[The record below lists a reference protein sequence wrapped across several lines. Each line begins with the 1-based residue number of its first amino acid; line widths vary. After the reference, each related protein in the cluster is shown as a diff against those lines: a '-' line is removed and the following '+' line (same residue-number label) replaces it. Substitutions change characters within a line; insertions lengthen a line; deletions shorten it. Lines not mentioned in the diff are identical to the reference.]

1 MQKPFNF
8 KLLVPPR
15 AHLNQISAVK
25 PQETGLFEENSGFSP
40 SNQRYNKCSDM
51 ETSLPIPSK
60 MVLPTK
66 TSRTDGMKKAAV
78 MPMEKEETSLT
89 SSQLYSRL
97 LDEAEKIKMW
107 KFKIDSEISQ
117 KDRKLQENR
126 KTIETQRKAIQ
137 ELQFANESLSMKLED
152 QLNENEDLR
161 NKSNATR
168 NLCNILKDTFERSAE
183 KINLFEAEREETHD
197 LFIQNSENI
206 RRMVVAFESLRKQ
219 AESDQQDMLKLR
231 ECLTQFED
239 LKVKLESE
247 CLVKENEVA
256 MLQEKLQEKENNL
269 KDVSLKL
276 KEAQQSC
283 SVIEE
288 SERKHQ
294 KLLQSVTQDRE
305 GLEEKLR
312 VTEQLKWE
320 IEENQRALTYKL
332 EQSKENH
339 EKVLQA
345 KDDELQELNNIKEQ
359 QANQLS
365 EIQLTVNSLQ
375 SSLTSEIQRA
385 QDLETKITS
394 LVNELSDKNTELE
407 VIKGQKE
414 NHSKQIQILRD
425 ELDEK
430 TNSLWSIKEELK
442 TKEGQILQLIASLE
456 EKKSEANHL
465 KDEIESVITENKNMK
480 EALTKA
486 RHDNEELQKEV
497 VLKAKL
503 KEMEEQLSGAL
514 ESSCKSSKEVERL
527 ERDIKQQKEK
537 YEELIL
543 KFNDLQMQ
551 KDTIQQQ
558 VDSGALEKKVLQSHL
573 MESNANAERE
583 KTEIE
588 RLEREKQQLQEQVDN
603 LSAKIAGQDEESKN
617 VQQQLKESGK
627 TAKRELL
634 TKDKQIKALESK
646 LTNIKTKIETKT
658 KAHEECLKEITT
670 LKEDLEGIKKHYK
683 EELQKISSNLEDKST
698 SEDQLNLEVQKLKET
713 AMEALKSKDDTE
725 IKCQQKIS
733 DMVALMER
741 HKHEYDK
748 MLEEKDAELSEKR
761 MREAEVNAS
770 KASLELELSH
780 LQVEK
785 DDLRQQL
792 EKLKGEKV
800 ALRTPVSSLEKDT
813 LQQVTEI
820 KPKKGRNKISKT
832 QRADTAKKPVY
843 TLLKEDENVPPS
855 RNASNTPAE
864 TVNEDLHTPLWSKTT
879 KTTPQIKSFRIRTP
893 PSPKIAW
900 SWKENILKLDPKSD
914 NSDSNDI
921 LSFSPRPIKSKKPM
935 QPKDQDTGSLDMF
948 KKSCA
953 NYVQVQSSF
962 PCKSPGTVLKLAA
975 IKRMRDAGWTTV
987 SNSDKKKKKATDK
1000 IFA

>member
-1 MQKPFNF
+1 HSMQKPFNF

-25 PQETGLFEENSGFSP
+25 PQETGLFEDNPGFSP
-40 SNQRYNKCSDM
+40 SNQVGKLVN
-51 ETSLPIPSK
+51 SLF
-60 MVLPTK
+60 
-66 TSRTDGMKKAAV
+66 
-78 MPMEKEETSLT
+78 E

-206 RRMVVAFESLRKQ
+206 R
-219 AESDQQDMLKLR
+219 
-231 ECLTQFED
+231 
-239 LKVKLESE
+239 
-247 CLVKENEVA
+247 VA

-276 KEAQQSC
+276 KEAQQSS

-288 SERKHQ
+288 SE
-294 KLLQSVTQDRE
+294 
-305 GLEEKLR
+305 
-312 VTEQLKWE
+312 
-320 IEENQRALTYKL
+320 
-332 EQSKENH
+332 
-339 EKVLQA
+339 
-345 KDDELQELNNIKEQ
+345 
-359 QANQLS
+359 
-365 EIQLTVNSLQ
+365 
-375 SSLTSEIQRA
+375 
-385 QDLETKITS
+385 
-394 LVNELSDKNTELE
+394 
-407 VIKGQKE
+407 
-414 NHSKQIQILRD
+414 
-425 ELDEK
+425 
-430 TNSLWSIKEELK
+430 
-442 TKEGQILQLIASLE
+442 
-456 EKKSEANHL
+456 
-465 KDEIESVITENKNMK
+465 
-480 EALTKA
+480 
-486 RHDNEELQKEV
+486 
-497 VLKAKL
+497 
-503 KEMEEQLSGAL
+503 
-514 ESSCKSSKEVERL
+514 
-527 ERDIKQQKEK
+527 
-537 YEELIL
+537 
-543 KFNDLQMQ
+543 
-551 KDTIQQQ
+551 
-558 VDSGALEKKVLQSHL
+558 
-573 MESNANAERE
+573 
-583 KTEIE
+583 
-588 RLEREKQQLQEQVDN
+588 
-603 LSAKIAGQDEESKN
+603 SKN
-617 VQQQLKESGK
+617 
-627 TAKRELL
+627 
-634 TKDKQIKALESK
+634 
-646 LTNIKTKIETKT
+646 
-658 KAHEECLKEITT
+658 
-670 LKEDLEGIKKHYK
+670 
-683 EELQKISSNLEDKST
+683 
-698 SEDQLNLEVQKLKET
+698 VQKLKET

-770 KASLELELSH
+770 KELELSH
-780 LQVEK
+780 LQVEN

-813 LQQVTEI
+813 LPQVL
-820 KPKKGRNKISKT
+820 
-832 QRADTAKKPVY
+832 Y
-843 TLLKEDENVPPS
+843 L
-855 RNASNTPAE
+855 E

-879 KTTPQIKSFRIRTP
+879 KTTPQIKVWGQPEQFALLIIHLEHLYESVYFLLQSFRIRTP

-914 NSDSNDI
+914 NSDI
-921 LSFSPRPIKSKKPM
+921 
-935 QPKDQDTGSLDMF
+935 SLRDLLNQRNLCNQ
-948 KKSCA
+948 KTKTQGVWTCSR
-953 NYVQVQSSF
+953 SSF

>member
-15 AHLNQISAVK
+15 AHLNQVSAVK
-25 PQETGLFEENSGFSP
+25 PQETGLFEENPVFSP
-40 SNQRYNKCSDM
+40 SNQYYNKCSDM
-51 ETSLPIPSK
+51 ETSLPFPSK

-66 TSRTDGMKKAAV
+66 TSRTEGMKKAAV
-78 MPMEKEETSLT
+78 MPMEKEETSLR

-97 LDEAEKIKMW
+97 LDEAEKIKLW

-161 NKSNATR
+161 NTNNATR

-183 KINLFEAEREETHD
+183 KMNLFEAEREETHD
-197 LFIQNSENI
+197 LFLQNNDNIQ
-206 RRMVVAFESLRKQ
+206 RMVAAFEALRKQ
-219 AESDQQDMLKLR
+219 AEADQQDMLKLR

-247 CLVKENEVA
+247 CHVKEKEVA
-256 MLQEKLQEKENNL
+256 MLQEELQEKENNL

-276 KEAQQSC
+276 KEAQQSS
-283 SVIEE
+283 SVMEE
-288 SERKHQ
+288 SARKHQ

-305 GLEEKLR
+305 ALVEKLR
-312 VTEQLKWE
+312 MTEQLRWE
-320 IEENQRALTYKL
+320 MEETQRALNYKL

-339 EKVLQA
+339 EKVLQK
-345 KDDELQELNNIKEQ
+345 KDNDLQELNNIKEQ
-359 QANQLS
+359 KSNQLS
-365 EIQLTVNSLQ
+365 EMELTVNSLQ

-385 QDLETKITS
+385 QDLETKISS
-394 LVNELSDKNTELE
+394 LVNDLSDKNTELE

-414 NHSKQIQILRD
+414 DHSKQIQILRD

-430 TNSLWSIKEELK
+430 SKSLLSTKEELK
-442 TKEGQILQLIASLE
+442 TREVQVFQLIASLE
-456 EKKSEANHL
+456 DQQSEANNL
-465 KDEIESVITENKNMK
+465 KDEMESVNTENKNMK

-486 RHDNEELQKEV
+486 RLDNEELQEV
-497 VLKAKL
+497 VVLKKAKL
-503 KEMEEQLSGAL
+503 KEVEEQLSSAL
-514 ESSCKSSKEVERL
+514 ESSFQASNEVDRL
-527 ERDIKQQKEK
+527 ERDIMQQKEI

-543 KFNDLQMQ
+543 KYNDLQIQ

-558 VDSGALEKKVLQSHL
+558 ADSGALEKKVLQSHL
-573 MESNANAERE
+573 MKSNANAERA

-588 RLEREKQQLQEQVDN
+588 SEKQQLQEQVDI
-603 LSAKIAGQDEESKN
+603 LSAKIAGKDEDSKN
-617 VQQQLKESGK
+617 VQQQLKES
-627 TAKRELL
+627 
-634 TKDKQIKALESK
+634 
-646 LTNIKTKIETKT
+646 LTNTKTKLETKM
-658 KAHEECLKEITT
+658 KAHEECLKEIIK
-670 LKEDLEGIKKHYK
+670 LKEDSERIEKCHK
-683 EELQKISSNLEDKST
+683 EELQKRSSDFEDKLT
-698 SEDQLNLEVQKLKET
+698 SEAQLNLEVQKLKQT

-748 MLEEKDAELSEKR
+748 MVEEKDAELSEKR
-761 MREAEVNAS
+761 MREAEVSAS

-780 LQVEK
+780 LQVENEE
-785 DDLRQQL
+785 LREQL
-792 EKLKGEKV
+792 EKLKGEKM
-800 ALRTPVSSLEKDT
+800 ALSTPVSSLEKDT
-813 LQQVTEI
+813 LQQANEI

-832 QRADTAKKPVY
+832 QKADITKKSVY
-843 TLLKEDENVPPS
+843 ELLNEDESEAS
-855 RNASNTPAE
+855 RNASYTPAG
-864 TVNEDLHTPLWSKTT
+864 TVNKDLHTPLWSKTT

-893 PSPKIAW
+893 PTPEITG

-921 LSFSPRPIKSKKPM
+921 LSFSPRPVKSKKPM
-935 QPKDQDTGSLDMF
+935 QPKEADRGSLDMF
-948 KKSCA
+948 KK
-953 NYVQVQSSF
+953 VQVQSSF

-987 SNSDKKKKKATDK
+987 SNSDKKKKKVTDK

>member
-1 MQKPFNF
+1 MEKPFNF

-15 AHLNQISAVK
+15 ANLNQISAVK
-25 PQETGLFEENSGFSP
+25 PQETGLFEENSVFSP
-40 SNQRYNKCSDM
+40 SNQRFNKCSDM
-51 ETSLPIPSK
+51 DRSLPFPSK

-66 TSRTDGMKKAAV
+66 TSRTEGMKKAAV
-78 MPMEKEETSLT
+78 MPMEKEETSLR

-197 LFIQNSENI
+197 MFIQNSENI
-206 RRMVVAFESLRKQ
+206 RRMVAAFEGLRKQ
-219 AESDQQDMLKLR
+219 AEADQREMLKLR

-247 CLVKENEVA
+247 CHVKENEVA
-256 MLQEKLQEKENNL
+256 MLQEKLQEKESNL

-288 SERKHQ
+288 SERKHH

-305 GLEEKLR
+305 ALEEKLK

-320 IEENQRALTYKL
+320 IEENHRALTYKL
-332 EQSKENH
+332 EQSKDNH
-339 EKVLQA
+339 EKVLQD
-345 KDDELQELNNIKEQ
+345 KDDELQKLNNIKEQ
-359 QANQLS
+359 QSNQLS
-365 EIQLTVNSLQ
+365 EVQLTVNSLQ

-385 QDLETKITS
+385 QDLETKIY
-394 LVNELSDKNTELE
+394 LCVNELSDKNTELE
-407 VIKGQKE
+407 VFRGQKE
-414 NHSKQIQILRD
+414 NHSKQIQILRY
-425 ELDEK
+425 ELNEK
-430 TNSLWSIKEELK
+430 TNSLWSTKEEIK
-442 TKEGQILQLIASLE
+442 TREGEMLQLIASLE

-486 RHDNEELQKEV
+486 RLDNEELQQEVALKE
-497 VLKAKL
+497 AKL
-503 KEMEEQLSGAL
+503 QEMEAQLSEAL

-527 ERDIKQQKEK
+527 ERDIKQQKEE

-543 KFNDLQMQ
+543 KFNDLQML

-588 RLEREKQQLQEQVDN
+588 RLEKEKQQLQEQVDN
-603 LSAKIAGQDEESKN
+603 LSAIIAGQDDESKN

-627 TAKRELL
+627 TTKRELL

-646 LTNIKTKIETKT
+646 LTNIKTKLETKT
-658 KAHEECLKEITT
+658 KAYEECLKEITT
-670 LKEDLEGIKKHYK
+670 LKEDLESIKKHYK
-683 EELQKISSNLEDKST
+683 EEHQKMSSDLEDKST
-698 SEDQLNLEVQKLKET
+698 SEDQLNLEMQKLKET

-761 MREAEVNAS
+761 MREAEVNAG

-780 LQVEK
+780 LQVEN

-792 EKLKGEKV
+792 EKLKGEK
-800 ALRTPVSSLEKDT
+800 ALRTPLLSLEKDT
-813 LQQVTEI
+813 LQQVSEI

-843 TLLKEDENVPPS
+843 TLLNEDENKPS
-855 RNASNTPAE
+855 RNTCNTPAE
-864 TVNEDLHTPLWSKTT
+864 TVNEVLHTPLWSKTT

-893 PSPKIAW
+893 PTSEITG

-921 LSFSPRPIKSKKPM
+921 LSFSPKPIKSKKPM
-935 QPKDQDTGSLDMF
+935 QPKDLDTGSLDMF
-948 KKSCA
+948 KK
-953 NYVQVQSSF
+953 VQSSF

-987 SNSDKKKKKATDK
+987 SNSDKKKKKETDK

>member
-15 AHLNQISAVK
+15 AHLNQVSAVK
-25 PQETGLFEENSGFSP
+25 PQETGLFEENSVFSP
-40 SNQRYNKCSDM
+40 SNQNYNKCSDM
-51 ETSLPIPSK
+51 ETSLPFPSK

-66 TSRTDGMKKAAV
+66 TSRTEGMKKAAV
-78 MPMEKEETSLT
+78 MPMEKEETSLR

-97 LDEAEKIKMW
+97 LDEAEKIKLW

-161 NKSNATR
+161 NTNNATR

-183 KINLFEAEREETHD
+183 KMNLFEAEREETHD
-197 LFIQNSENI
+197 LFLQNNENVQ
-206 RRMVVAFESLRKQ
+206 RMVAAFEALRKQ
-219 AESDQQDMLKLR
+219 AEADQQDMLKFR

-239 LKVKLESE
+239 LKVKLERE
-247 CLVKENEVA
+247 CHVREKEVA
-256 MLQEKLQEKENNL
+256 MLQEELQEKENNL

-276 KEAQQSC
+276 KEAQQSS
-283 SVIEE
+283 SVMEE
-288 SERKHQ
+288 SARKHQ
-294 KLLQSVTQDRE
+294 KLLQSITQERE
-305 GLEEKLR
+305 ALEEKLR
-312 VTEQLKWE
+312 MTEQLRWE
-320 IEENQRALTYKL
+320 LEENQRALNYKL

-339 EKVLQA
+339 EKVLQK
-345 KDDELQELNNIKEQ
+345 KDSDLQELNNIKEQ
-359 QANQLS
+359 QSNQLS
-365 EIQLTVNSLQ
+365 EMELTVNSLQ

-385 QDLETKITS
+385 QDLETKISS
-394 LVNELSDKNTELE
+394 LVNDLSDKNTELE

-414 NHSKQIQILRD
+414 DHSKQIQRLRD

-430 TNSLWSIKEELK
+430 SNSLLSTKEELK
-442 TKEGQILQLIASLE
+442 TREVQVFQLIASLE
-456 EKKSEANHL
+456 DQQSEANNL
-465 KDEIESVITENKNMK
+465 KDEMESVNTENKNMK

-486 RHDNEELQKEV
+486 RLDNEELQELV
-497 VLKAKL
+497 VLKEAKL
-503 KEMEEQLSGAL
+503 KEVKEQLSSAL
-514 ESSCKSSKEVERL
+514 ESSFQASKEVDRL
-527 ERDIKQQKEK
+527 ERDIMQQKEI

-543 KFNDLQMQ
+543 KYNNLQIQ

-558 VDSGALEKKVLQSHL
+558 ADSGALEKKVLQSHV
-573 MESNANAERE
+573 MKSNANAERE

-588 RLEREKQQLQEQVDN
+588 RLESQKQQLQEQVDI
-603 LSAKIAGQDEESKN
+603 LTAKIAGKDEDSKN

-634 TKDKQIKALESK
+634 LKDKQIKALESK
-646 LTNIKTKIETKT
+646 LTNTKTKLETKM
-658 KAHEECLKEITT
+658 KAHEECLKEIVQ
-670 LKEDLEGIKKHYK
+670 LKEDSERIEKCHK
-683 EELQKISSNLEDKST
+683 EELQKISSDFKDKLT
-698 SEDQLNLEVQKLKET
+698 SEAQLNLEVQKLKQT

-748 MLEEKDAELSEKR
+748 MVEEKDAELSEKR
-761 MREAEVNAS
+761 MREAEVSAS

-780 LQVEK
+780 LQVENEE
-785 DDLRQQL
+785 LREQL
-792 EKLKGEKV
+792 EKLKGEKM
-800 ALRTPVSSLEKDT
+800 ALSTPVSSLEKDT
-813 LQQVTEI
+813 LQQANEI
-820 KPKKGRNKISKT
+820 KPKKRRNKISKT
-832 QRADTAKKPVY
+832 QKADITKKSVY
-843 TLLKEDENVPPS
+843 ELLNEDESEAS
-855 RNASNTPAE
+855 RNASYTPAG
-864 TVNEDLHTPLWSKTT
+864 TVNKDRHTPLWSKTT

-893 PSPKIAW
+893 PTPEITG

-921 LSFSPRPIKSKKPM
+921 LSFSPRPVKSKKPM
-935 QPKDQDTGSLDMF
+935 QPKEADRGSLDMF
-948 KKSCA
+948 KK
-953 NYVQVQSSF
+953 VQVQSSF

-987 SNSDKKKKKATDK
+987 SNSDKKKKKVTDK

>member
-1 MQKPFNF
+1 MEKPFNF

-25 PQETGLFEENSGFSP
+25 PQETGLFEENSVFSP
-40 SNQRYNKCSDM
+40 SKQRYNKCSDM
-51 ETSLPIPSK
+51 ETSLPFPSK

-66 TSRTDGMKKAAV
+66 TSRTEGMKKAAV
-78 MPMEKEETSLT
+78 MPMEKEETSLR

-107 KFKIDSEISQ
+107 KFRIDSEISQ

-206 RRMVVAFESLRKQ
+206 RRMVAAFEGLRKQ
-219 AESDQQDMLKLR
+219 AEAHQQDMLKLR

-247 CLVKENEVA
+247 CHVKENEVA
-256 MLQEKLQEKENNL
+256 MLQEKLHEEESNL

-288 SERKHQ
+288 TERKHQ

-305 GLEEKLR
+305 ALEEKLR
-312 VTEQLKWE
+312 VTEQLKRE

-332 EQSKENH
+332 EQSKANH
-339 EKVLQA
+339 EKVLQE

-359 QANQLS
+359 QSNHLS
-365 EIQLTVNSLQ
+365 AIQLTVNSLQ

-407 VIKGQKE
+407 VIKGQNE
-414 NHSKQIQILRD
+414 NHSKQIQIFRD

-442 TKEGQILQLIASLE
+442 TREGQMLQLIASLE
-456 EKKSEANHL
+456 EKKSEANHF
-465 KDEIESVITENKNMK
+465 KDEIECVITENKNMK

-486 RHDNEELQKEV
+486 TLDNEELQKEV
-497 VLKAKL
+497 VLKEAKL
-503 KEMEEQLSGAL
+503 QDMEEQLSGAL
-514 ESSCKSSKEVERL
+514 ESSCKSSKEIERL

-583 KTEIE
+583 KTEME
-588 RLEREKQQLQEQVDN
+588 RLEIEKQQLQEQVDN
-603 LSAKIAGQDEESKN
+603 LSAKIAGQDEENKN
-617 VQQQLKESGK
+617 VQQQLKEIGK
-627 TAKRELL
+627 TAKQELL
-634 TKDKQIKALESK
+634 TKAKQIKALESK
-646 LTNIKTKIETKT
+646 LTNIKTKLETKT
-658 KAHEECLKEITT
+658 KAHDECLKEIIK
-670 LKEDLEGIKKHYK
+670 LKEDLERIKKHHK
-683 EELQKISSNLEDKST
+683 EERQKISSDLEDKST
-698 SEDQLNLEVQKLKET
+698 SEDQLNLEMQKLKEM

-780 LQVEK
+780 LQVEN

-800 ALRTPVSSLEKDT
+800 ALRTPLSSLEKDT
-813 LQQVTEI
+813 LQQVSEI

-843 TLLKEDENVPPS
+843 TLLNEEENVPPS
-855 RNASNTPAE
+855 RNTSNTPAE
-864 TVNEDLHTPLWSKTT
+864 TVNEDLHTPLWSKAT

-893 PSPKIAW
+893 PTSEIMG

-935 QPKDQDTGSLDMF
+935 QPKYLDTGSLDMF
-948 KKSCA
+948 KK
-953 NYVQVQSSF
+953 VQSSF

-987 SNSDKKKKKATDK
+987 SNSDKKKKKVADK

>member
-15 AHLNQISAVK
+15 AHLNQVSAVK
-25 PQETGLFEENSGFSP
+25 PQETGSFEENSVFSP
-40 SNQRYNKCSDM
+40 SNQSYNKCSHM
-51 ETSLPIPSK
+51 ETSLPFPSK

-66 TSRTDGMKKAAV
+66 TSRTEGMKKAAV
-78 MPMEKEETSLT
+78 MPMEKEETSLR

-97 LDEAEKIKMW
+97 IDEAEKIKLW

-183 KINLFEAEREETHD
+183 KMNLFEAEREETHD
-197 LFIQNSENI
+197 LFLQNNENI
-206 RRMVVAFESLRKQ
+206 QRMVAAFEALRKQ
-219 AESDQQDMLKLR
+219 AEADQQDMLKLR

-239 LKVKLESE
+239 LKVQLESE
-247 CLVKENEVA
+247 CHVKEEEVA
-256 MLQEKLQEKENNL
+256 MLQEKLQVKENNL

-283 SVIEE
+283 SVTEE
-288 SERKHQ
+288 SARKHQ

-305 GLEEKLR
+305 ALEEKLR
-312 VTEQLKWE
+312 LTEQLKWE
-320 IEENQRALTYKL
+320 MEENQRVLNCKL
-332 EQSKENH
+332 EQSKEIH
-339 EKVLQA
+339 EKVLQK

-359 QANQLS
+359 QSNQLS
-365 EIQLTVNSLQ
+365 EMELTVNSLQ

-385 QDLETKITS
+385 QDLETKISS
-394 LVNELSDKNTELE
+394 LVNELSDKNTELD

-414 NHSKQIQILRD
+414 DHSKQIQILRD
-425 ELDEK
+425 ELDK
-430 TNSLWSIKEELK
+430 KSNSLSSIKEELK
-442 TKEGQILQLIASLE
+442 TREVQVFQLIASLE
-456 EKKSEANHL
+456 EKQSEANNL
-465 KDEIESVITENKNMK
+465 KDEMESVSTENKNMK

-486 RHDNEELQKEV
+486 RLDNEDLQEVV
-497 VLKAKL
+497 VLKEAKL
-503 KEMEEQLSGAL
+503 KEVEEQLSGAL
-514 ESSCKSSKEVERL
+514 ESSSKSSEEVERL
-527 ERDIKQQKEK
+527 ERDIKLQKEK
-537 YEELIL
+537 YAELIL
-543 KFNDLQMQ
+543 KFNDLQIQ

-558 VDSGALEKKVLQSHL
+558 
-573 MESNANAERE
+573 ESNANAERE
-583 KTEIE
+583 KTE
-588 RLEREKQQLQEQVDN
+588 REKQQLQEQVDI
-603 LSAKIAGQDEESKN
+603 LSAKIAGQDDESKN

-634 TKDKQIKALESK
+634 LKDKQIKALESK
-646 LTNIKTKIETKT
+646 LTNTKTKLETKT
-658 KAHEECLKEITT
+658 KAHEECLKEIIK
-670 LKEDLEGIKKHYK
+670 LKEDSDSIKKRHK
-683 EELQKISSNLEDKST
+683 EELQKISSDLEEKST
-698 SEDQLNLEVQKLKET
+698 SEVQVNLEVQKLKQT

-748 MLEEKDAELSEKR
+748 MVEEKDTELSEKR
-761 MREAEVNAS
+761 MREAEVSAS

-780 LQVEK
+780 LQVENEE
-785 DDLRQQL
+785 LRQQL
-792 EKLKGEKV
+792 EKLKGEKM

-813 LQQVTEI
+813 LQQANEI

-832 QRADTAKKPVY
+832 QKANITKKAMY
-843 TLLKEDENVPPS
+843 ELLNENENEAS
-855 RNASNTPAE
+855 GNASYTPAG

-879 KTTPQIKSFRIRTP
+879 PQIKSFRIRTP
-893 PSPKIAW
+893 PEITG

-921 LSFSPRPIKSKKPM
+921 LSFSPRPVKSKKPM
-935 QPKDQDTGSLDMF
+935 KPKEADTGSLDMF
-948 KKSCA
+948 KK
-953 NYVQVQSSF
+953 VQSSF

-975 IKRMRDAGWTTV
+975 IKRMRDAGWTIV
-987 SNSDKKKKKATDK
+987 SNSDKKKKKVTDK

>member
-15 AHLNQISAVK
+15 AHLNQVSAVK
-25 PQETGLFEENSGFSP
+25 PQETGLFEESSVFSP
-40 SNQRYNKCSDM
+40 SNQSYNKCSDM
-51 ETSLPIPSK
+51 ETSLPFPSK
-60 MVLPTK
+60 IALPTK
-66 TSRTDGMKKAAV
+66 TSRSEGMKKAAV
-78 MPMEKEETSLT
+78 MPMEKEETTLR

-97 LDEAEKIKMW
+97 LDEAEKIKLW

-152 QLNENEDLR
+152 QLNDNEDLR
-161 NKSNATR
+161 NTSNATR

-183 KINLFEAEREETHD
+183 KMNLFEAEREETHD
-197 LFIQNSENI
+197 LFLQNNENI
-206 RRMVVAFESLRKQ
+206 QRMVSAFEALQKQ
-219 AESDQQDMLKLR
+219 AEADQQDMLKLR

-239 LKVKLESE
+239 LKVKLERE
-247 CLVKENEVA
+247 CHVKEKEVA

-276 KEAQQSC
+276 KEEQQSS

-288 SERKHQ
+288 SARKHQ

-305 GLEEKLR
+305 SLEEKLR
-312 VTEQLKWE
+312 MTEQLKWE
-320 IEENQRALTYKL
+320 MEENLRALNYKL

-339 EKVLQA
+339 GKVLQK
-345 KDDELQELNNIKEQ
+345 KDDDLQELNNIKEQ
-359 QANQLS
+359 QSNQLS
-365 EIQLTVNSLQ
+365 EMELTVNSLQ

-385 QDLETKITS
+385 QDLETKISS

-414 NHSKQIQILRD
+414 DHSKQIQILRD

-430 TNSLWSIKEELK
+430 SNSLSSIKEELK
-442 TKEGQILQLIASLE
+442 TREVQVFQLIASLE
-456 EKKSEANHL
+456 EQQSEANNL
-465 KDEIESVITENKNMK
+465 KDEMESVSTENKNMK
-480 EALTKA
+480 LALTKA
-486 RHDNEELQKEV
+486 RLDNEELQEVV
-497 VLKAKL
+497 VLKEAKL
-503 KEMEEQLSGAL
+503 KEVEEQLSSAL
-514 ESSCKSSKEVERL
+514 ESSYKSSKEVDRL
-527 ERDIKQQKEK
+527 ERDIMQQKEK
-537 YEELIL
+537 YEDLIL
-543 KFNDLQMQ
+543 KYNDLQIQ
-551 KDTIQQQ
+551 KDTIQQHA
-558 VDSGALEKKVLQSHL
+558 DSGALEKEVLQSHL
-573 MESNANAERE
+573 MKSNANAERE

-588 RLEREKQQLQEQVDN
+588 RLEREKQQLQEQVDI

-634 TKDKQIKALESK
+634 LKDKQIKALESK
-646 LTNIKTKIETKT
+646 LTNTKTKLETKT
-658 KAHEECLKEITT
+658 KAHEECLKEIIK
-670 LKEDLEGIKKHYK
+670 LKEDSESIEKCHM
-683 EELQKISSNLEDKST
+683 EELQKISSDFEDKST
-698 SEDQLNLEVQKLKET
+698 SEAQLNPEVQKLKQT

-733 DMVALMER
+733 DMIALMER

-748 MLEEKDAELSEKR
+748 MVEEKDAELSEKR
-761 MREAEVNAS
+761 MREAEVSAS

-780 LQVEK
+780 LQVENEE
-785 DDLRQQL
+785 LRQQL
-792 EKLKGEKV
+792 EKLKGEKM
-800 ALRTPVSSLEKDT
+800 ALRTPVSYLEKHT
-813 LQQVTEI
+813 LQQANEI

-832 QRADTAKKPVY
+832 QKADITKKAVY
-843 TLLKEDENVPPS
+843 ELLNEHENEAS
-855 RNASNTPAE
+855 RNASYTPAG
-864 TVNEDLHTPLWSKTT
+864 TVNKDLHTPLWSKTT

-893 PSPKIAW
+893 PTPEITG

-921 LSFSPRPIKSKKPM
+921 LSFSPRPVKSKKPM
-935 QPKDQDTGSLDMF
+935 QPKEADTGSLDMF
-948 KKSCA
+948 KK
-953 NYVQVQSSF
+953 VQSSF

>member
-15 AHLNQISAVK
+15 AHLNQVSAVK
-25 PQETGLFEENSGFSP
+25 PQETGLFEENSVLFP
-40 SNQRYNKCSDM
+40 SNQSYNKCTDI
-51 ETSLPIPSK
+51 ETRLPFPSK

-66 TSRTDGMKKAAV
+66 TSRTEGMKKAAV
-78 MPMEKEETSLT
+78 MPMEKEETSLR

-97 LDEAEKIKMW
+97 LDEAEKIKLW
-107 KFKIDSEISQ
+107 KFKMDSEISQ

-183 KINLFEAEREETHD
+183 KMNLFEAEREETHD

-206 RRMVVAFESLRKQ
+206 QRMVAAFEGLRKQ
-219 AESDQQDMLKLR
+219 SEADQQDMLKLR

-239 LKVKLESE
+239 LKVNLESE
-247 CLVKENEVA
+247 CHVKEKQVA

-269 KDVSLKL
+269 KDVLLKL

-283 SVIEE
+283 SIIEE

-294 KLLQSVTQDRE
+294 KLLQSVTQDRDA
-305 GLEEKLR
+305 LEENLR
-312 VTEQLKWE
+312 VTEQLKRE
-320 IEENQRALTYKL
+320 IEQTQRDLTYKL

-339 EKVLQA
+339 EKALQT
-345 KDDELQELNNIKEQ
+345 KDSELQELNNMKEQ
-359 QANQLS
+359 QSKQLS
-365 EIQLTVNSLQ
+365 EMQLTVNSLQ
-375 SSLTSEIQRA
+375 FSLTSEIQRT
-385 QDLETKITS
+385 QDLETKISS

-414 NHSKQIQILRD
+414 DNNKQIQTLRN

-430 TNSLWSIKEELK
+430 SNSLLSVKEELK
-442 TKEGQILQLIASLE
+442 TMEVQVFQLIASVE
-456 EKKSEANHL
+456 EKKNEASDL
-465 KDEIESVITENKNMK
+465 KDEMESVTTENNNMK
-480 EALTKA
+480 EALSKA
-486 RHDNEELQKEV
+486 RLDNEELQEV
-497 VLKAKL
+497 VALKEAKL
-503 KEMEEQLSGAL
+503 KEVEEQLSGAL
-514 ESSCKSSKEVERL
+514 ESSCKSSQEVERL
-527 ERDIKQQKEK
+527 ENDIKQQKEK
-537 YEELIL
+537 YEELML

-573 MESNANAERE
+573 KKSNANAERE

-588 RLEREKQQLQEQVDN
+588 RLEREKQQLQEKVDM

-627 TAKRELL
+627 STKRELL
-634 TKDKQIKALESK
+634 IKDKQIKALESK
-646 LTNIKTKIETKT
+646 LTNTKTKLETKT
-658 KAHEECLKEITT
+658 VAHEECLKEIIK
-670 LKEDLEGIKKHYK
+670 LKEDSESIKKHHK
-683 EELQKISSNLEDKST
+683 EELQKLSSDLEDKST
-698 SEDQLNLEVQKLKET
+698 SEAQLNLEVQKLKQT

-733 DMVALMER
+733 NMVALMER

-748 MLEEKDAELSEKR
+748 MVEEKDAELNEKR
-761 MREAEVNAS
+761 MREAEVSAS

-780 LQVEK
+780 LQVEN
-785 DDLRQQL
+785 DELRQQV
-792 EKLKGEKV
+792 EKLKGEEM

-832 QRADTAKKPVY
+832 QKADTTKKHVY
-843 TLLKEDENVPPS
+843 ELLYEDEYVPAS
-855 RNASNTPAE
+855 RNASYIPAG

-893 PSPKIAW
+893 PTPEIKG
-900 SWKENILKLDPKSD
+900 SWKKDILKLDPKSD

-921 LSFSPRPIKSKKPM
+921 LSFSPRPVKSKRPM
-935 QPKDQDTGSLDMF
+935 QPKEADTGSLDLF
-948 KKSCA
+948 KK
-953 NYVQVQSSF
+953 VQSSF

-987 SNSDKKKKKATDK
+987 SNSDKKKKKVTDK

>member
-1 MQKPFNF
+1 MEKPFNF

-15 AHLNQISAVK
+15 ANLNQISAVK
-25 PQETGLFEENSGFSP
+25 PQETGLFEENSVFSP
-40 SNQRYNKCSDM
+40 SNQRFNKCSDM
-51 ETSLPIPSK
+51 DRSLPFPSK

-66 TSRTDGMKKAAV
+66 TSRTEGMKKAAV
-78 MPMEKEETSLT
+78 MPMEKEETSLR

-197 LFIQNSENI
+197 MFIQNSENI
-206 RRMVVAFESLRKQ
+206 RRMVAAFEGLRKQ
-219 AESDQQDMLKLR
+219 AEADQREMLKLR

-247 CLVKENEVA
+247 CHVKENEVA
-256 MLQEKLQEKENNL
+256 MLQEKLQEKESNL

-288 SERKHQ
+288 SERKHH

-305 GLEEKLR
+305 ALEEKL
-312 VTEQLKWE
+312 K
-320 IEENQRALTYKL
+320 ENHRALTYKL
-332 EQSKENH
+332 EQSKDNH
-339 EKVLQA
+339 EKVLQD
-345 KDDELQELNNIKEQ
+345 KDDELQKLNNIKEQ
-359 QANQLS
+359 QSNQLS
-365 EIQLTVNSLQ
+365 EVQLTVNSLQ

-385 QDLETKITS
+385 QDLETKIY
-394 LVNELSDKNTELE
+394 LCVNELSDKNTELE
-407 VIKGQKE
+407 VFRGQKE
-414 NHSKQIQILRD
+414 NHSKQIQILRY
-425 ELDEK
+425 ELNEK
-430 TNSLWSIKEELK
+430 TNSLWSTKEEIK
-442 TKEGQILQLIASLE
+442 TREGEMLQLIASLE

-486 RHDNEELQKEV
+486 RLDNEELQQEVALKE
-497 VLKAKL
+497 AKL
-503 KEMEEQLSGAL
+503 QEMEAQLSEAL

-527 ERDIKQQKEK
+527 ERDIKQQKEE

-543 KFNDLQMQ
+543 KFNDLQML

-588 RLEREKQQLQEQVDN
+588 RLEKEKQQLQEQVDN
-603 LSAKIAGQDEESKN
+603 LSAIIAGQDDESKN

-627 TAKRELL
+627 TTKRELL

-646 LTNIKTKIETKT
+646 LTNIKTKLETKT
-658 KAHEECLKEITT
+658 KAYEECLKEITT
-670 LKEDLEGIKKHYK
+670 LKEDLESIKKHYK
-683 EELQKISSNLEDKST
+683 EEHQKMSSDLEDKST
-698 SEDQLNLEVQKLKET
+698 SEDQLNLEMQKLKET

-761 MREAEVNAS
+761 MREAEVNAG

-780 LQVEK
+780 LQVEN

-792 EKLKGEKV
+792 EKLKGEK
-800 ALRTPVSSLEKDT
+800 ALRTPLLSLEKDT
-813 LQQVTEI
+813 LQQVSEI

-843 TLLKEDENVPPS
+843 TLLNEDENKPS
-855 RNASNTPAE
+855 RNTCNTPAE
-864 TVNEDLHTPLWSKTT
+864 TVNEVLHTPLWSKTT

-893 PSPKIAW
+893 PTSEITG

-921 LSFSPRPIKSKKPM
+921 LSFSPKPIKSKKPM
-935 QPKDQDTGSLDMF
+935 QPKDLDTGSLDMF
-948 KKSCA
+948 KK
-953 NYVQVQSSF
+953 VQSSF

-987 SNSDKKKKKATDK
+987 SNSDKKKKKETDK

>member
-25 PQETGLFEENSGFSP
+25 PQETGLFEDNPGFSP

-78 MPMEKEETSLT
+78 MPMEKEETSLR

-219 AESDQQDMLKLR
+219 TESDQQDMLKLR

-276 KEAQQSC
+276 KEAQQSS

-312 VTEQLKWE
+312 VAEQLKWE
-320 IEENQRALTYKL
+320 IE
-332 EQSKENH
+332 
-339 EKVLQA
+339 
-345 KDDELQELNNIKEQ
+345 
-359 QANQLS
+359 
-365 EIQLTVNSLQ
+365 
-375 SSLTSEIQRA
+375 
-385 QDLETKITS
+385 
-394 LVNELSDKNTELE
+394 
-407 VIKGQKE
+407 
-414 NHSKQIQILRD
+414 
-425 ELDEK
+425 
-430 TNSLWSIKEELK
+430 
-442 TKEGQILQLIASLE
+442 
-456 EKKSEANHL
+456 
-465 KDEIESVITENKNMK
+465 
-480 EALTKA
+480 
-486 RHDNEELQKEV
+486 
-497 VLKAKL
+497 AKL

-617 VQQQLKESGK
+617 VQQQMKESGK
-627 TAKRELL
+627 TAKREVL

-670 LKEDLEGIKKHYK
+670 LKEDLESIKKHYK

-780 LQVEK
+780 LQVEN

-813 LQQVTEI
+813 LPQVTEI

-843 TLLKEDENVPPS
+843 PLLKEDESVPPS

-953 NYVQVQSSF
+953 NYVHVQSSF